1 MAEAFVLAGGSRSQL
16 GLLEQARAVGHEVC
30 VVDGSPDAPLLADA
44 DHRIVRSFADVGGV
58 IGDLEAQGIEPVAVA
73 TMGSDQAV
81 LSTAQLA
88 ERLGLPGLPVETA
101 RTVADKRRMRA
112 AFEKRKVRCPKG
124 REATSFEEAEQAFH
138 QLGAPVVVKPV
149 DGSAQRGVTEVRAES
164 ELSDAVDRAL
174 AASRAGAIVLEQYLD
189 GDEFTVNGFLLERE
203 YVPMSVTRRLLYP
216 PPPLGV
222 CIAHR
227 YPSLLTNEEPLF
239 ELAHKASLAVGL
251 ETGPSYVQIRMRDGQ
266 PWAIEVGA
274 RLGGGKDAELAK
286 LVTGFDAV
294 RANVLWVLGELTRDD
309 LQPGE
314 PAAPVGQVRF
324 GVGPPG
330 RIVRLDTAPALALDG
345 VHEAGWYW
353 REGMTLPPLT
363 SGAERLGYLLLSA
376 GDEDELD
383 DLTDRALAALE
394 IEIAAEAPVTSK
406 SSTRRSTSPAAL
418 ARSRPGCGRSASR
431 ARCSSSTS
439 GPSSAATT
447 STSSSA
453 TPAS

>member
-1 MAEAFVLAGGSRSQL
+1 MAKAFVLTGGSRSPL
-16 GLLEQARAVGHEVC
+16 GLLEQAHALGHQVCAVER
-30 VVDGSPDAPLLADA
+30 SPDAPLCPHPAP
-44 DHRIVRSFADVGGV
+44 RTVRSFADVGGV
-58 IGDLEAQGIEPVAVA
+58 LGDLEAQGIEPVAVA

-81 LSTAQLA
+81 LPTAQLA
-88 ERLGLPGLPVETA
+88 ERLRLPGPPIETA

-112 AFEKRKVRCPKG
+112 AFERRKVRCPKG
-124 REATSFEEAEQAFH
+124 REATSFAEAEQAFY

-149 DGSAQRGVTEVRAES
+149 DGSAQRGVTEVRAEG
-164 ELSDAVDRAL
+164 ELADAVDRGL
-174 AASRAGAIVLEQYLD
+174 AASRAGAVVLEQYLD

-203 YVPMSVTRRLLYP
+203 YFPMSVTRRLLYP

-227 YPSLLTNEEPLF
+227 YPSLLRNEEPLF

-251 ETGPSYVQIRMRDGQ
+251 ETGPSYVQVRMRDGQ

-294 RANVLWVLGELTRDD
+294 RANVLWVLGELSRDD
-309 LQPGE
+309 LRLGE
-314 PAAPVGQVRF
+314 PSAPVGQVRF
-324 GVGPPG
+324 VVREPG

-353 REGMTLPPLT
+353 REGMTLPPMT

-376 GDEDELD
+376 DDEDELD
-383 DLTDRALAALE
+383 ARTEQALAALE
-394 IEIAAEAPVTSK
+394 IEIAAEAPVT
-406 SSTRRSTSPAAL
+406 
-418 ARSRPGCGRSASR
+418 
-431 ARCSSSTS
+431 
-439 GPSSAATT
+439 
-447 STSSSA
+447 
-453 TPAS
+453 